1 MLPISTLMYYVLSTK
16 ILQGTDTLVGLF
28 FKKGVLEFVVK
39 TLDKCLTKN
48 FQKFFSKS
56 VLLQR
61 YFSRVLTTTIAKI
74 VWHMKLTEQLSQQ
87 AQKKKIQVYLF
98 LYTIIS
104 PTFTRDAHTVTILS
118 QLENGLEFASFLI
131 PLTVCNANMPFK
143 IVCRFLSRPM
153 TLSMCIR
160 IDTIFLV
167 LSTSAAD
174 NCFFHE

>member
-1 MLPISTLMYYVLSTK
+1 
-16 ILQGTDTLVGLF
+16 
-28 FKKGVLEFVVK
+28 
-39 TLDKCLTKN
+39 
-48 FQKFFSKS
+48 
-56 VLLQR
+56 
-61 YFSRVLTTTIAKI
+61 
-74 VWHMKLTEQLSQQ
+74 MKLTEQLSQQ
-87 AQKKKIQVYLF
+87 EQKKNIQVYLF

-131 PLTVCNANMPFK
+131 PLTVCNGNMPFK